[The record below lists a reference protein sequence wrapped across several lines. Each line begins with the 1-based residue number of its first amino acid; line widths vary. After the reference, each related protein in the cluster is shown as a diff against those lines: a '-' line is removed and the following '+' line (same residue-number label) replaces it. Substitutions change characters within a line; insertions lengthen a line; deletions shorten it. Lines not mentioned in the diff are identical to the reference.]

1 MKGSPAMITTATVL
15 GILPRSR
22 PLLLLLA
29 VLTLLA
35 AAAVA
40 IAAVHG
46 IPVHEAMSY
55 STKPGMS
62 YS

>member
-1 MKGSPAMITTATVL
+1 MSATVL
-15 GILPRSR
+15 RMLPRSR

-40 IAAVHG
+40 VAAFHG
-46 IPVHEAMSY
+46 IPVHAGAMSY